1 VVHPSE
7 LSTNEAWIFFKLKQ
21 VPVSTQREGEF
32 DVFAL
37 MDAARLYILGTEF
50 VPVGSLGDAAPQIR
64 KQLEAAHRIAK
75 A

>member
-1 VVHPSE
+1 
-7 LSTNEAWIFFKLKQ
+7 
-21 VPVSTQREGEF
+21 
-32 DVFAL
+32 